1 MPLTNACGRFA
12 ELNHVR
18 RTRPD
23 VVSARPR
30 KAALPD
36 GAGRHVE
43 IWIRFLANR
52 APYATELDR
61 LLSVDEVAGHELVY
75 GELLIGDRGGRRKL
89 LTVYERIYQASFV
102 PHTDVV
108 AFVRE
113 RDLHGRGV
121 GWIDVHLL
129 ASAIV
134 GRLRLW
140 TADPRF
146 AGLAS
151 ELGIAYVVSD
161 S

>member
-1 MPLTNACGRFA
+1 MVLVDTS
-12 ELNHVR
+12 V
-18 RTRPD
+18 
-23 VVSARPR
+23 
-30 KAALPD
+30 
-36 GAGRHVE
+36 
-43 IWIRFLANR
+43 WIKFIANR

-89 LTVYERIYQASFV
+89 LTVYERIYQASFI
-102 PHTDVV
+102 PHLDVV
-108 AFVRE
+108 AFVRD

-121 GWIDVHLL
+121 GWIDIHLL

-146 AGLAS
+146 AALANDF
-151 ELGIAYVVSD
+151 GIHHSVPG
-161 S
+161 